1 MVDPTHARAG
11 RGDGPVHLFSNGAL
25 AHGLVQLQLQ
35 RVLKAHQKVLDR
47 GDPEPLHQMRVAMRR
62 LRTTLQQFAPVL
74 ELPKAASDQRLAKSV
89 RRLGLVRDLDVLQG
103 RLLNTF
109 LPQLPQE
116 EVAALRPVLRTLQRE
131 RDLAQEHLEKVL
143 RSSGHL
149 AMVAALQQWLKKPQF
164 TALADEPARDW
175 LQEWHLPFV
184 QELMLHPGW
193 LVAKPGVDVDTLH
206 DLRKQ
211 LKTARYRLENLTAH
225 TGGALQPWVGHLRQ
239 GQDLLGELNDLQ
251 VLRGAID
258 DQLAAGLEKTLPQL
272 HALLLFTDAR
282 CWDLWRE
289 QADALWLP
297 GARRRWSLSLMRA
310 SLPAGPGHWVKGLL
324 MRAAAIFA

>member
-1 MVDPTHARAG
+1 MADPIRASAGHRAG
-11 RGDGPVHLFSNGAL
+11 PLHLLSNGAL
-25 AHGLVQLQLQ
+25 AHGLIQHHLQ
-35 RVLKAHQKVLDR
+35 RVVKGHHKVLDR
-47 GDPEPLHQMRVAMRR
+47 RDPEPLHQMRVAMRR

-74 ELPKAASDQRLAKSV
+74 ALPKAASDQRLAKSV
-89 RRLGLVRDLDVLQG
+89 RRLGLARDLDVLQG

-116 EVAALRPVLRTLQRE
+116 EVTALGPVLRTLQRE

-143 RSSGHL
+143 HSSAHL
-149 AMVAALQQWLKKPQF
+149 AMVAALQQWLKKPRF

-175 LQEWHLPFV
+175 LLEWQLPFL

-211 LKTARYRLENLTAH
+211 LKTARYRLENLAPH
-225 TGGALQPWVGHLRQ
+225 SGEALLPWIDHLRQ

-251 VLRGAID
+251 VLRKAID
-258 DQLAAGLEKTLPQL
+258 DQLAAGLVNTLPQL

-297 GARRRWSLSLMRA
+297 RGRRRWSLLLMR
-310 SLPAGPGHWVKGLL
+310 SCSPAGPGYWVKDLL
-324 MRAAAIFA
+324 MRAAGIFA